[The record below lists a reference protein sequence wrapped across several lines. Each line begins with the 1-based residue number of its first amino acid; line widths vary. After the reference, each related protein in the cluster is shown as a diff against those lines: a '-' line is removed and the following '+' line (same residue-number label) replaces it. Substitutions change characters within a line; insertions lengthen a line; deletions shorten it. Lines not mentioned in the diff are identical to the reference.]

1 MNSFEKRTL
10 RIDVAMKRKDADL
23 VLKNATYLT
32 ELLQFKFLPQLA

>member
-23 VLKNATYLT
+23 VLKMLLILMYL
-32 ELLQFKFLPQLA
+32 QRNS

>member
-23 VLKNATYLT
+23 VLKMLLMLMYL
-32 ELLQFKFLPQLA
+32 QRNS

>member
-23 VLKNATYLT
+23 VLKMLLILMYL
-32 ELLQFKFLPQLA
+32 QGNS

>member
-23 VLKNATYLT
+23 VLKNATYLNVFT
-32 ELLQFKFLPQLA
+32 KEFLKR